1 MKTITQLRN
10 TRQFKVINKKIA
22 GLVLTG
28 SEIKAIRNHQI
39 SIKDAYVLPHKN
51 ELYVYK
57 VSISSYRYASLF
69 SQKVTPQQKP
79 RKLLLKKT
87 EINSLIIQMKVKH
100 YNLIPLQIFISERG
114 WAKVEIA
121 LVQSLKKFQAK
132 ALVKEKEIKK
142 KLQRKEYN

>member
-10 TRQFKVINKKIA
+10 TRQLKVINKKIA

-114 WAKVEIA
+114 
-121 LVQSLKKFQAK
+121 
-132 ALVKEKEIKK
+132 
-142 KLQRKEYN
+142 